1 MRVVAADPLGEPGLA
16 HLSLTLMRRSSLYFA
31 IGLRLFF
38 AFGPFV
44 LWVLGPTTLLVA
56 SIADVAAQLLFDVV
70 PAADVEG
77 GGEHAAGDEGAEEEG
92 GAGGKA
98 RVEAAPL
105 VESQR

>member
-1 MRVVAADPLGEPGLA
+1 MRVVAADPGGRPGLA
-16 HLSLTLMRRSSLYFA
+16 HLSVTLMSRSSLYFA

-56 SIADVAAQLLFDVV
+56 SVADVAAQLLFDVV

-77 GGEHAAGDEGAEEEG
+77 TDEHAAGDEAAEEEG
-92 GAGGKA
+92 GAGPKP
-98 RVEAAPL
+98 RTEAAPL
-105 VESQR
+105 VESRQ